1 MSAEIT
7 IFYSSADTASSPSSS
22 LHLDRRGRRAA
33 FEPSRGVREQTG
45 ERSGNGRQPPKHRH
59 SSAEYS
65 PFCCPAATES
75 SISAFSSGCCPPGA
89 VPPSTELPCIQMST
103 DRRVAAQLMDSAT
116 ESGWWR
122 RGEHASLKWYV
133 VVAMRACSHL
143 HGRFPGGFPPSGRS
157 SVSPPVLRR
166 GACPPRGGSHVPLV
180 YCNRLQ
186 WCRLP
191 SAFLILSRPRP
202 GGV

>member
-75 SISAFSSGCCPPGA
+75 SISAFSSGCCPPGGCA
-89 VPPSTELPCIQMST
+89 TVHRAALHPNVHGPQSRSTAYGLG
-103 DRRVAAQLMDSAT
+103 DRV
-116 ESGWWR
+116 G
-122 RGEHASLKWYV
+122 
-133 VVAMRACSHL
+133 VVATRACSHL

-202 GGV
+202 VVYS